1 MSVFTFQF
9 PPSGLRWFCSQIGA
23 REHYAIPQV
32 LHRRGK
38 LAALYTDFWAGPLI
52 NKLALGTGTA
62 TGRSLAARCHP
73 ELANAPVVAWNMPA
87 LLGELGSRRQLKRE
101 PAVGPYYGFVKTGRS
116 FAIRVREKLKSRN
129 DLDSESV
136 FFGYDT
142 GALETLE
149 WCREQKMRCLVNQ
162 MDPGRVEFE
171 LVREEELRWPE
182 WKMQTVR
189 VPDAYFQRREHEWA
203 QADRV
208 IVNSNFSREALVKQG
223 VPREKIVVI
232 PLCYE
237 SGTGT
242 PLTMKR
248 RKVGEPLRVLF
259 LGQVILRKGI
269 QYLLSAAKE
278 LEKANIRFDIVGS
291 VGISASAIKSA
302 PANMIFHGRATR
314 DQTADWYRRSDLF
327 VLPTLSDGF
336 AITQLEAMTY
346 GLPVVTTPCCG
357 EVVTDGVD
365 GFIVPPR
372 DVPALVQ
379 VFQRYLREPELLPAQ
394 QSAALLKSRQFT
406 LERLAD
412 NLTRLEAELK

>member
-1 MSVFTFQF
+1 MGVNNA
-9 PPSGLRWFCSQIGA
+9 RWFCAQIGA

-38 LAALYTDFWAGPLI
+38 LAALYTDFWAWPI
-52 NKLALGTGTA
+52 THKLALGTGTA
-62 TGRSLAARCHP
+62 MGRSLAARCHP
-73 ELANAPVVAWNMPA
+73 ELADAPVVAWNFHA
-87 LLGELGSRRQLKRE
+87 LLGELGTRRQLKRE
-101 PAVGPYYGFVKTGRS
+101 PAVGPYHGFIKSGQS
-116 FAIRVREKLKSRN
+116 FAIRVREELKRRN

-149 WCREQKMRCLVNQ
+149 WCREQKIRCLVNQ
-162 MDPGRVEFE
+162 MDPGRVESE

-182 WKMQTVR
+182 WKMQAVQ
-189 VPDAYFQRREHEWA
+189 VPEAYFQRREQEWA

-208 IVNSNFSREALVKQG
+208 IVNSSFCREALVKQG
-223 VPREKIVVI
+223 VPRGKIIVV

-237 SGTGT
+237 VGAGA
-242 PLTMKR
+242 PVAVKN
-248 RKVGEPLRVLF
+248 RKAIEPLRVLF

-269 QYLLSAAKE
+269 QYLMQAAKT
-278 LEKANIRFDIVGS
+278 LEKERIQFDIVGS

-302 PANMIFHGRATR
+302 PRNLIFHGRATR

-336 AITQLEAMTY
+336 AITQLEAMAY
-346 GLPVVTTPCCG
+346 GLPVITTPCCG
-357 EVVTDGVD
+357 EVVTDGSD

-394 QSAALLKSRQFT
+394 QAAALLKSRQFT
-406 LERLAD
+406 LERLAG
-412 NLTRLEAELK
+412 NLTRLEVDLK